1 MAVYF
6 GLDVVVPE
14 KFSGAP
20 LIRLAR
26 WRAVRAYRK
35 FERNLA
41 RRAEEIG
48 SRPGILSC
56 LGAGK
61 HGLLSGLKKLGDRP
75 WRG

>member
-48 SRPGILSC
+48 SRPNE
-56 LGAGK
+56 
-61 HGLLSGLKKLGDRP
+61 
-75 WRG
+75 